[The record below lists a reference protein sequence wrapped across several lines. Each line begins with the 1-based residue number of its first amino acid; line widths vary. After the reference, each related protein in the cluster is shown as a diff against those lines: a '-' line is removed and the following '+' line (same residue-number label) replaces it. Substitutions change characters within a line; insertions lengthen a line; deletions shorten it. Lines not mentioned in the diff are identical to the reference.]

1 MSRFLTLALFTL
13 LVIIFRYIGSA
24 FPELLPNFQPL
35 AALFFCGAIMA
46 KDWRSWAIPV
56 AAWLVT
62 YPVNAIITGNPQF
75 LGLAEFMTTA
85 VAFAVVY
92 FFGKF
97 MAPKH
102 IATTLAGA
110 VVAALMFHLI
120 TNLAAWMGSPMYA
133 KNLEGVI
140 QSLWTG
146 PAGSPVPSWV
156 FLRNMVGANLIFTV
170 IFLSARFA
178 LPTFSV
184 APATSSVR

>member
-1 MSRFLTLALFTL
+1 MNRFLPLALFTL
-13 LVIIFRYIGSA
+13 LVIIFRCIGSA
-24 FPELLPNFQPL
+24 FPETLPNFQPL

-46 KDWRSWAIPV
+46 TGWKGWAIPV

-75 LGLAEFMTTA
+75 LEPAEFITTA
-85 VAFAVVY
+85 VAFAVVF
-92 FFGKF
+92 FFGKS

-110 VVAALMFHLI
+110 VVAALIFHLI
-120 TNLAAWMGSPMYA
+120 TNLAAWIGSPLYP
-133 KNLEGVI
+133 KTFEGVI

-146 PAGSPVPSWV
+146 PVGSPVPSWV
-156 FLRNMVGANLIFTV
+156 FLRNMVGANLIFTA

-178 LPTFSV
+178 LPSFSPAPV
-184 APATSSVR
+184 AAPAR

>member
-1 MSRFLTLALFTL
+1 M
-13 LVIIFRYIGSA
+13 GSA
-24 FPELLPNFQPL
+24 FPETLPNFQPL

-46 KDWRSWAIPV
+46 KDWRGWAIPI

-75 LGLAEFMTTA
+75 LELAEFITTA
-85 VAFAVVY
+85 VAFAVV
-92 FFGKF
+92 FLFGKS

-110 VVAALMFHLI
+110 VVAALIFHLV
-120 TNLAAWMGSPMYA
+120 TNLAAWIGSPMYA
-133 KNLEGVI
+133 KTLEGMV

-156 FLRNMVGANLIFTV
+156 FLRNMVGANLIFTA

-178 LPTFSV
+178 LPSFSV
-184 APATSSVR
+184 APATSPAR